1 MFVKARI
8 TTVLSLSGILVA
20 GSAAAMVN
28 SQVLRDDAPVQTGAA
43 DIISRPSAPA
53 VTVPSAS
60 LLPATQAAYEVG
72 EPGSIMLDTEG
83 DVLSLVAPSPSPG
96 WTVVKVEQADPR
108 SLTVVFQS
116 AGQLATFTAGLV
128 QGVVSTNVKVESL
141 AIPVAV
147 GTIAPPSTGDDGDGD
162 GSDDGVVVTFPTTPG
177 SAPVSIRIS
186 TPSTT
191 PKNTVVVTR
200 PVTSVSAPG
209 VTVTTVDDKGGS
221 SGGDDGSGKG
231 RGRGRGGKGGG
242 GSDDD

>member
-28 SQVLRDDAPVQTGAA
+28 SQVLRDDAPVQAGAA
-43 DIISRPSAPA
+43 EIISRSSAPA

-60 LLPATQAAYEVG
+60 MLPATQAAYEVG
-72 EPGSIMLDTEG
+72 EPGSITLDTEG
-83 DVLSLVAPSPSPG
+83 DVLSLVAPTPAPG

-128 QGVVSTNVKVESL
+128 QGVVSTDVKVQSL
-141 AIPVAV
+141 AIPAGI
-147 GTIAPPSTGDDGDGD
+147 GTIAPPSTGDDGDVG
-162 GSDDGVVVTFPTTPG
+162 DDGVIVTFPTTPG

-191 PKNTVVVTR
+191 PKNTVVVSR
-200 PVTSVSAPG
+200 PVTSISAPG
-209 VTVTTVDDKGGS
+209 VTVTTVDDSDDDSGKDDS
-221 SGGDDGSGKG
+221 SGK
-231 RGRGRGGKGGG
+231 GRGRGGKGGG

>member
-28 SQVLRDDAPVQTGAA
+28 SQVLRDDAPVQAGAA
-43 DIISRPSAPA
+43 EIISRSSAPA

-60 LLPATQAAYEVG
+60 MLPATQAAYEVG
-72 EPGSIMLDTEG
+72 EPGSITLDTEG
-83 DVLSLVAPSPSPG
+83 DVLSLVAPTPAPG

-128 QGVVSTNVKVESL
+128 QGVVSTDVKVQSL
-141 AIPVAV
+141 AIPAGI
-147 GTIAPPSTGDDGDGD
+147 GTIAPPSTGDDGDG
-162 GSDDGVVVTFPTTPG
+162 SDDDVIVTFPTTPG

-191 PKNTVVVTR
+191 PKNTVVVSR
-200 PVTSVSAPG
+200 PVTSISAPG
-209 VTVTTVDDKGGS
+209 VTVTTVDDSDDDSGKDDS
-221 SGGDDGSGKG
+221 SGK
-231 RGRGRGGKGGG
+231 GRGRGGKGGG

>member
-28 SQVLRDDAPVQTGAA
+28 SQVLRDDAPVQAGAA
-43 DIISRPSAPA
+43 EIISRSSAPA

-60 LLPATQAAYEVG
+60 MLPATQAAYEVG
-72 EPGSIMLDTEG
+72 EPGSITLDTEG
-83 DVLSLVAPSPSPG
+83 DVLSLVAPTPAPG

-128 QGVVSTNVKVESL
+128 QGVVSTDVKVQSL
-141 AIPVAV
+141 AIPAGI
-147 GTIAPPSTGDDGDGD
+147 GTIAPPSTGDDGDG
-162 GSDDGVVVTFPTTPG
+162 SDDDVIVTFPTTPG

-191 PKNTVVVTR
+191 PKNTVVVSR
-200 PVTSVSAPG
+200 PVTSISAPG
-209 VTVTTVDDKGGS
+209 VTVTTVDDSGDDSGKDDS
-221 SGGDDGSGKG
+221 SGK
-231 RGRGRGGKGGG
+231 GRGRGGKGGG

>member
-1 MFVKARI
+1 VFVKARI

-28 SQVLRDDAPVQTGAA
+28 SQVLRDDAPVQAGAA
-43 DIISRPSAPA
+43 EIISRSSAPA

-60 LLPATQAAYEVG
+60 MLPATQAAYEVG
-72 EPGSIMLDTEG
+72 EPGSITLDTEG
-83 DVLSLVAPSPSPG
+83 DVLSLVAPTPAPG

-128 QGVVSTNVKVESL
+128 QGVVSTDVKVQSL
-141 AIPVAV
+141 AIPAGI
-147 GTIAPPSTGDDGDGD
+147 GTIAPPSTGDDGDG
-162 GSDDGVVVTFPTTPG
+162 SDDDVIVTFPTTPG

-191 PKNTVVVTR
+191 PKNTVVVSR
-200 PVTSVSAPG
+200 PVTSISAPG
-209 VTVTTVDDKGGS
+209 VTVTTVDGSDDDSGKDDS
-221 SGGDDGSGKG
+221 SGK
-231 RGRGRGGKGGG
+231 GRGRGGKGGG

>member
-28 SQVLRDDAPVQTGAA
+28 SQVLRGDAPVQAGAA
-43 DIISRPSAPA
+43 DIISQPSAPA

-60 LLPATQAAYEVG
+60 MLPSTQAAYEVG
-72 EPGSIMLDTEG
+72 EPGTITLDTEG
-83 DVLSLVAPSPSPG
+83 DVLSLVAPTPAPG

-128 QGVVSTNVKVESL
+128 QGVVSTDVKVQSL
-141 AIPVAV
+141 AIPAGF
-147 GTIAPPSTGDDGDGD
+147 GTIAPPSTGDDGDG
-162 GSDDGVVVTFPTTPG
+162 GGDDGVIVTFPSTPG

-191 PKNTVVVTR
+191 PKNTVVVSQ
-200 PVTSVSAPG
+200 PVSSISSPG
-209 VTVTTVDDKGGS
+209 VTVTTVDDSGDDSGDDS
-221 SGGDDGSGKG
+221 SGK
-231 RGRGRGGKGGG
+231 GRGRGGKGGG

>member
-28 SQVLRDDAPVQTGAA
+28 SQVLRDDAPVQAGAA
-43 DIISRPSAPA
+43 EIISRSSAPA

-60 LLPATQAAYEVG
+60 MLPATQAAYEVG
-72 EPGSIMLDTEG
+72 EPGSITLDTEG
-83 DVLSLVAPSPSPG
+83 DVLSLVAPTPAPG

-128 QGVVSTNVKVESL
+128 QGVVSTDVKVQSL
-141 AIPVAV
+141 AIPAGI
-147 GTIAPPSTGDDGDGD
+147 GTIAPPSTGDDGDSG
-162 GSDDGVVVTFPTTPG
+162 DDGVIVTFPTTPG
-177 SAPVSIRIS
+177 SPPVSIRIS

-191 PKNTVVVTR
+191 PKNTVVVSR
-200 PVTSVSAPG
+200 PVTSISAPG
-209 VTVTTVDDKGGS
+209 VTVTTVDDS
-221 SGGDDGSGKG
+221 SGKDDSGKDDSSG
-231 RGRGRGGKGGG
+231 KGRGRGGKGGG

>member
-1 MFVKARI
+1 VFVKARI

-20 GSAAAMVN
+20 GSATAMVN
-28 SQVLRDDAPVQTGAA
+28 SQVLRDDAPVQAGAE

-60 LLPATQAAYEVG
+60 MLPATQAAYEVG
-72 EPGSIMLDTEG
+72 EPGTITLDTEG
-83 DVLSLVAPSPSPG
+83 DVLSLVAPTPAPG
-96 WTVVKVEQADPR
+96 WTVVRVEQVDPR

-128 QGVVSTNVKVESL
+128 QGVVSTDVKVQSL
-141 AIPVAV
+141 AIPAGI
-147 GTIAPPSTGDDGDGD
+147 GTIAPPSTGEDGDG
-162 GSDDGVVVTFPTTPG
+162 GDDGVIVTFPTTPG

-191 PKNTVVVTR
+191 PKNTVVVSH

-209 VTVTTVDDKGGS
+209 VTVTTVDDSDDGANDSSGKGGS
-221 SGGDDGSGKG
+221 GK
-231 RGRGRGGKGGG
+231 GRGGKGGG
-242 GSDDD
+242 GDDDD

>member
-28 SQVLRDDAPVQTGAA
+28 SQVLRDDAPVQAGAA
-43 DIISRPSAPA
+43 EIISRSSAPA

-60 LLPATQAAYEVG
+60 MLPATQAAYEVG
-72 EPGSIMLDTEG
+72 EPGSITLDTEG
-83 DVLSLVAPSPSPG
+83 DVLSLVAPTPAPG

-128 QGVVSTNVKVESL
+128 QGVVSTDVKVQSL
-141 AIPVAV
+141 AIPAGI
-147 GTIAPPSTGDDGDGD
+147 GTIAPPSTGDDGDG
-162 GSDDGVVVTFPTTPG
+162 SDDDVIVTFPTTPG

-191 PKNTVVVTR
+191 PKNTVVVSR
-200 PVTSVSAPG
+200 PVTSISAPG
-209 VTVTTVDDKGGS
+209 VTVTTVDDSGKDDSGKDDS
-221 SGGDDGSGKG
+221 SGK
-231 RGRGRGGKGGG
+231 GRGRGGKGGG

>member
-1 MFVKARI
+1 MKARI

-28 SQVLRDDAPVQTGAA
+28 SQVLRDDAPVQAGAA
-43 DIISRPSAPA
+43 EIISRSSAPA

-60 LLPATQAAYEVG
+60 MLPATQAAYEVG
-72 EPGSIMLDTEG
+72 EPGSITLDTEG
-83 DVLSLVAPSPSPG
+83 DVLSLVAPTPAPG

-128 QGVVSTNVKVESL
+128 QGVVSTDVKVQSL
-141 AIPVAV
+141 AIPAGI
-147 GTIAPPSTGDDGDGD
+147 GTIAPPSTGDDGDGGD
-162 GSDDGVVVTFPTTPG
+162 GGDGGGVIVTFPTTPG

-191 PKNTVVVTR
+191 PKNTVVVSR
-200 PVTSVSAPG
+200 PVTSISAPG
-209 VTVTTVDDKGGS
+209 VTVTTVDDS
-221 SGGDDGSGKG
+221 SGKDDSGKDDSSG
-231 RGRGRGGKGGG
+231 KGRGRGGKGGG